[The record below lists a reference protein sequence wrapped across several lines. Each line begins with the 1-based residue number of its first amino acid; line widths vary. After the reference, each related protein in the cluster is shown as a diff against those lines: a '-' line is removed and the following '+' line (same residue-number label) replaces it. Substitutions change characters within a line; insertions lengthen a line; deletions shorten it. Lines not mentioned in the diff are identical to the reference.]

1 MHEYKGFCPQ
11 VNQNSFV
18 RMSLA
23 FPTPPRL
30 ACTHHLKK
38 NLKHALADKIGMP
51 RDQRQKLVKH
61 IFSPSGIVATSNNY
75 MELEDKFLSLI
86 DSIDNAQ
93 IKVLLERL
101 SPLMIENAKAL
112 DRPGLCLDNALW
124 TNNNCESINH
134 VLKQACSWRSLKLV
148 DLILKLHMVVESQ
161 YREVQ
166 RAICGMGGFILI
178 DEFKKCS
185 VPRDIWFLKDQK
197 QKARHMQ
204 KYFFFNKR
212 VCIKEHKLTEGSDRT
227 KAQREKTW
235 SAKT

>member
-1 MHEYKGFCPQ
+1 
-11 VNQNSFV
+11 
-18 RMSLA
+18 MSLA
-23 FPTPPRL
+23 FPTSPRL
-30 ACTHHLKK
+30 ACTHNLKK

-61 IFSPSGIVATSNNY
+61 IFSPCGIVATSNNY
-75 MELEDKFLSLI
+75 VELEDKFLPLI

-148 DLILKLHMVVESQ
+148 DLILKLHMVVETQ

-166 RAICGMGGFILI
+166 RAICGMGGFVLT
-178 DEFKKCS
+178 DEFKKFS

-204 KYFFFNKR
+204 KYFFS
-212 VCIKEHKLTEGSDRT
+212 IKESVSRSTNSQKVAIEPKHKG
-227 KAQREKTW
+227 KKTW